1 MKISPAVIP
10 MTITDL
16 AAYQLFTAP
25 LTRDATNGMDHLAD
39 KVRRLRRLAGKARA
53 ERRWKKDEERFA

>member
-1 MKISPAVIP
+1 MKIFPAAMP
-10 MTITDL
+10 MTVTDL

-25 LTRDATNGMDHLAD
+25 LLRDATNGMDHLAD
-39 KVRRLRRLAGKARA
+39 KARRLRRLASKARA